1 MVARLLQ
8 RPRCLFSRLH
18 LQQRQFR
25 QQPGIAITSIQQ
37 EEEIKKNRKQAC
49 SAADY

>member
-18 LQQRQFR
+18 LQQHHFH

-37 EEEIKKNRKQAC
+37 EEENKKNMKQAC
-49 SAADY
+49 SAADH